1 MIISPDK
8 VTFVDLLKRPVCFL
22 AYGFGSGLAPK
33 APGTFGT
40 LAALPVY
47 WLLAQFS
54 LPVYLFVTLLAFIA
68 GIWICQQAVN
78 WLGKDDPSAVVWD
91 EIVGYLVTMIALPH
105 SWLWMLGGFILFR
118 LFDIWK
124 PWPIS
129 VADRKLHGGFGI
141 MLDDVLAGGLALVI
155 LQLIKLFYT

>member
-1 MIISPDK
+1 MTTSQTK
-8 VTFVDLLKRPVCFL
+8 VTFKALLKRPACFL

-40 LAALPVY
+40 LAAVPIY
-47 WLLAQFS
+47 WLMQD
-54 LPVYLFVTLLAFIA
+54 LPLSVYLLITVIAFVS
-68 GIWICQQAVN
+68 GIWICQQAVD

-91 EIVGYLVTMIALPH
+91 EIVGYLVTMAMAPQG
-105 SWLWMLGGFILFR
+105 WQWMLLGFIFFR

-129 VADRKLHGGFGI
+129 IADKKLHGGFGI
-141 MLDDVLAGGLALVI
+141 MLDDVLAGGLALI
-155 LQLIKLFYT
+155 SLQLAFTLLN